1 MLIVIIRGLRRSPRP
16 SAWGHSGPSLLYW
29 NKRQWNLHVSEGT
42 PTTRADFRLV
52 GTQLEAKDQGVVT
65 HRVRHQPESG
75 APEHHNGTPDDLLAE
90 AGRARSRQERVDF
103 VRGLVQG
110 GGGRNP
116 FLLALLLS
124 QALDVLNAWCS
135 LIATHSRAM
144 PETGKREPSLD

>member
-29 NKRQWNLHVSEGT
+29 NKRQRSLHVLEGI

-52 GTQLEAKDQGVVT
+52 GTRLGAEGQGVVT
-65 HRVRHQPESG
+65 HRVRHQPEGG
-75 APEHHNGTPDDLLAE
+75 ALEHHDGTPDDLLTAV
-90 AGRARSRQERVDF
+90 GRARSRQERMDF
-103 VRGLVQG
+103 VRRLIQG
-110 GGGRNP
+110 GGGWNP

-124 QALDVLNAWCS
+124 QALDVSNAWCL
-135 LIATHSRAM
+135 LITPYSRVI